1 VSDAREPE
9 AEVPASLG
17 SGVFA
22 NDIEVFRDVDY
33 TMLDFVWIDP
43 AAARAGAGRRAV
55 RRFCV
60 MHTEAQARVGGSWMR
75 YDYGRIAYSYKMKR
89 RELTPDDKE
98 WLRRWRERRDAEL
111 RRRYPQYFRD

>member
-1 VSDAREPE
+1 
-9 AEVPASLG
+9 
-17 SGVFA
+17 
-22 NDIEVFRDVDY
+22 
-33 TMLDFVWIDP
+33 
-43 AAARAGAGRRAV
+43 
-55 RRFCV
+55 
-60 MHTEAQARVGGSWMR
+60 MR